1 MIMIENK
8 SLKFYNIGLSYKK
21 ADVAIRSKFSISQEN
36 QLKLLNAIKQKG
48 SEGAVVLSTCNR
60 VEIFGFAKHPFE
72 LIEELC
78 HYSNGTVDE
87 FIKVSHIYKSNLAIN
102 YVFRIAT
109 GLDSQILGDY
119 EIVGQIKRAFKQA
132 KKAGATNM
140 FLERL
145 FNAALHASKE
155 VKNKTKL
162 SSGITTVSYAAIQY
176 LQQNIDNLNNKKI
189 ILYGLGNIGK
199 YTALNI
205 KEYINVKKVILINRT
220 FKKAEGYAKEFNL
233 VAVREENLQSELKTA
248 DILIVATGANKPII
262 TANHISENKNLTILD
277 LSIPRNVAVELGKLD
292 NINLI
297 DVDELSKITDKTIAL
312 RRAQVPLAESII
324 EKNKRELLEWIEG
337 RKHTPALKQLKQS
350 LEVLQIEG
358 IDYYRKKDPDFN
370 VKQAEL
376 ITSHII
382 QKITTKFAKHLKNED
397 TQIGNSI
404 ALIRNIF
411 EVEAN

>member
-1 MIMIENK
+1 MIENK

-36 QLKLLNAIKQKG
+36 QLNLLKAVKQKG

-78 HYSNGTVDE
+78 NYSNGTVDE
-87 FIKVSHIYKSNLAIN
+87 FIKVSHIYKSNRAID

-119 EIVGQIKRAFKQA
+119 EIVGQIKMAFKQA
-132 KKAGATNM
+132 KEAGATNM

-145 FNAALHASKE
+145 FNAALHASKK

-162 SSGITTVSYAAIQY
+162 SSGTTTVSYAAIQY
-176 LQQNIDNLNNKKI
+176 LQENIDNFADKKV

-199 YTALNI
+199 HTALNI
-205 KEYINVKKVILINRT
+205 KEYIDVKNVVLVNRT
-220 FKKAEGYAKEFNL
+220 FKKAEEYAKEFNL
-233 VAVREENLQSELKTA
+233 IAAREEKLKTELETA

-262 TANHISENKNLTILD
+262 TTDLINKNKNLTILD
-277 LSIPRNVAVELGKLD
+277 LSIPRNVAVELGELD

-297 DVDELSKITDKTIAL
+297 NVDKLSKITDKAIAL
-312 RRAQVPLAESII
+312 RRTQIPLAEVII
-324 EKNKRELLEWIEG
+324 EKNKKELLEWIEG

-350 LEVLQIEG
+350 LEVLQVEG
-358 IDYYRKKDPDFN
+358 IDYYKKKNPDFN
-370 VKQAEL
+370 VEQAEL

>member
-1 MIMIENK
+1 MIENK

-36 QLKLLNAIKQKG
+36 QLNLLKAIKQKG

-60 VEIFGFAKHPFE
+60 IEIFGFAKHPFE

-87 FIKVSHIYKSNLAIN
+87 FIKVSHIYKSNQAIN

-119 EIVGQIKRAFKQA
+119 EIVGQIKKAFKQA

-145 FNAALHASKE
+145 FNAALHSSKI

-162 SSGITTVSYAAIQY
+162 SSGTTTVSYAAIQY
-176 LQQNIDNLNNKKI
+176 LKENIDNLGDKKV

-199 YTALNI
+199 HTALNI
-205 KEYINVKKVILINRT
+205 KEYIDVKNVILINRT
-220 FKKAEGYAKEFNL
+220 FEKAKVYAKEFNL
-233 VAVREENLQSELKTA
+233 VAAKEENLKAELKTA
-248 DILIVATGANKPII
+248 DILIVATGASKPLI
-262 TANHISENKNLTILD
+262 TADLINGNKNLTILD
-277 LSIPRNVAVELGKLD
+277 LSIPRNVAVNLAKFC

-312 RRAQVPLAESII
+312 RRTQIPLAEGII
-324 EKNKRELLEWIEG
+324 EENKKELLEWIEG

-350 LEVLQIEG
+350 LELLQIEG
-358 IDYYRKKDPDFN
+358 IDYYKKKNPDFN
-370 VKQAEL
+370 IEQAEL